1 MVLVVD
7 VGNSRVKAAVFEG
20 GVLVEA
26 FAFDRNEAVSF
37 VEALR
42 KNYPRI
48 RTLVHAGVAPMDFT
62 PFVNRFPNLEMAAIG
77 REGRFP
83 FVNRYQTP
91 ETLGLDRMVLASGA
105 VLAFPKKN
113 RLVIDAGTCI
123 TFEVVTAD
131 DEYLGGA
138 IAPGIRMRYKAMNEF
153 TAALP
158 LLEPAWPED
167 RLTGGATA
175 SSMHV
180 GAAVGAVREVA
191 SYIEEYEKKH
201 DNFIIILTGGDTDF
215 LAKRLKNTIFANPN
229 FLLEGLYATYQ
240 YTLND

>member
-7 VGNSRVKAAVFEG
+7 VGNSRVKAAVFERG
-20 GVLVEA
+20 ALLEA

-37 VEALR
+37 VEALQ
-42 KNYPRI
+42 KKYPGI
-48 RTLVHAGVAPMDFT
+48 RTLVHAGVAPMDFK
-62 PFVNRFPNLEMAAIG
+62 PFSDLFANLEIAAINRG
-77 REGRFP
+77 GRFP
-83 FVNRYQTP
+83 FVNRYESP

-105 VLAFPKKN
+105 ILAFPGKN

-123 TFEVVTAD
+123 TFDVITAR

-158 LLEPAWPED
+158 LLEPAWPAD
-167 RLTGGATA
+167 RLTGRTTA
-175 SSMHV
+175 GSMHV

-201 DNFIIILTGGDTDF
+201 GNFIIILTGGDSDF